1 MRHSTRRA
9 LGAIA
14 GVAAATLT
22 LSACAGGG
30 TEPSASDGDFTPLSS
45 VKLQL
50 QWLPQAQFA
59 GYYVAL
65 DKGYFQEEGFDDVEV
80 LPSGGDIVPQD
91 ALVAGDVDFAVAWV
105 PKVLGTLE
113 NQGVELTDIAQVF
126 QKSGTTQVSWK
137 DSDIT
142 GVDDFEGKRIGSWGF
157 GNEWEIFAAMADKG
171 LDASTVQIT
180 TQDFSMNALLDRD
193 VDAAQAMTYNELA
206 QLFETVNPA
215 TGKLYTEADVD
226 VISYEDTAGAMLQD
240 AIWADT
246 QRLAD
251 DPAYADAAK
260 RFLKAVV
267 KGWVFARDN
276 PTEAAEITYA
286 AATAPGVDAF
296 PRRTDPSAVA
306 DERGQQAHLD
316 RRRVRHDRLRRVGQ
330 DGRRSPQ
337 GRQPGRPQ
345 PHHHRA
351 RRLGVLERLHRGGAQ
366 RAEGRGRHR
375 RRRLHADRGDAH
387 RGRQVDASR
396 DGGATVSGGGPAV
409 VPRRRVP
416 REGGGATP
424 SCRDAGFR
432 VEAGRPG
439 LPARARQPAGPRG
452 GARD

>member
-14 GVAAATLT
+14 GVAVAALA
-22 LSACAGGG
+22 LSACSGGG
-30 TEPSASDGDFTPLSS
+30 STPSSSDGDFTPLTS

-137 DSDIT
+137 DSNIT
-142 GVDDFEGKRIGSWGF
+142 SVDDFEGKRIGSWGF

-171 LDASTVQIT
+171 LDATTVKIT
-180 TQDFSMNALLDRD
+180 TQDFSMNALLDKD

-206 QLFETVNPA
+206 QLLETVNPA
-215 TGKLYTEADVD
+215 TGKLYTMDD
-226 VISYEDTAGAMLQD
+226 INVISYEDTAGAMLQD

-246 QRLAD
+246 KRLAD
-251 DPAYADAAK
+251 DPAYADAAT
-260 RFLKAVV
+260 RFLKAVI

-276 PTEAAEITYA
+276 PTEAADITYK
-286 AATAPGVDAF
+286 AATAPGVSAF
-296 PRRTDPSAVA
+296 PVGPTHQLWQMNEVNKLIWTGGDFGVVDSAAWDKTVKGA
-306 DERGQQAHLD
+306 LAAKN
-316 RRRVRHDRLRRVGQ
+316 Q
-330 DGRRSPQ
+330 DGLNLITTEPPAS
-337 GRQPGRPQ
+337 
-345 PHHHRA
+345 A
-351 RRLGVLERLHRGGAQ
+351 YSNDYIEKALTALKDEGVTV
-366 RAEGRGRHR
+366 
-375 RRRLHADRGDAH
+375 DGDYTPID
-387 RGRQVDASR
+387 V
-396 DGGATVSGGGPAV
+396 TLT
-409 VPRRRVP
+409 
-416 REGGGATP
+416 EGG
-424 SCRDAGFR
+424 
-432 VEAGRPG
+432 
-439 LPARARQPAGPRG
+439 Q
-452 GARD
+452 

>member
-14 GVAAATLT
+14 GVGVAVLA

-30 TEPSASDGDFTPLSS
+30 SAPAASDADFTPLTS

-65 DKGYFQEEGFDDVEV
+65 DKGYFQEEGFDDVQV

-137 DSDIT
+137 DSNIT
-142 GVDDFEGKRIGSWGF
+142 SVDDFEGKRIGSWGF

-171 LDASTVQIT
+171 LDASTVKIT
-180 TQDFSMNALLDRD
+180 TQDFSMNALLDKD

-206 QLFETVNPA
+206 QLLETVNPA
-215 TGKLYTEADVD
+215 TGKLYTMDD
-226 VISYEDTAGAMLQD
+226 INVISYEDTAGAMLQD

-246 QRLAD
+246 KRLSD
-251 DPAYADAAK
+251 DPAYADAAT
-260 RFLKAVV
+260 RFLKAVT

-276 PTEAAEITYA
+276 PTEAADITYK
-286 AATAPGVDAF
+286 AATAPGVNAF
-296 PRRTDPSAVA
+296 PVGPVHQLWQMNEVNKLIWTGGDFGTIDSAAWDKTVKGA
-306 DERGQQAHLD
+306 LAAKN
-316 RRRVRHDRLRRVGQ
+316 Q
-330 DGRRSPQ
+330 DGLNLITTEPAESA
-337 GRQPGRPQ
+337 
-345 PHHHRA
+345 HSNEYIDKA
-351 RRLGVLERLHRGGAQ
+351 LAELKDEGVT
-366 RAEGRGRHR
+366 
-375 RRRLHADRGDAH
+375 
-387 RGRQVDASR
+387 VDGTYTPI
-396 DGGATVSGGGPAV
+396 DVTLT
-409 VPRRRVP
+409 
-416 REGGGATP
+416 EGG
-424 SCRDAGFR
+424 
-432 VEAGRPG
+432 
-439 LPARARQPAGPRG
+439 Q
-452 GARD
+452 

>member
-1 MRHSTRRA
+1 MRHSTRRT

-14 GVAAATLT
+14 GVAIAALA
-22 LSACAGGG
+22 LSACSGGG
-30 TEPSASDGDFTPLSS
+30 SDTAPSDEDFTPLTS

-65 DKGYFQEEGFDDVEV
+65 DQGYFQEEGFDDVEV

-137 DSDIT
+137 DSNIT
-142 GVDDFEGKRIGSWGF
+142 SVDDFEGKRIGSWGF
-157 GNEWEIFAAMADKG
+157 GNEWEIFAAMADQG

-215 TGKLYTEADVD
+215 TGQLYTEADVD
-226 VISYEDTAGAMLQD
+226 IISYEDTAGAMLQD

-296 PRRTDPSAVA
+296 PVGPTHQLWQMNEVNKLIWTGGEFGIIDSAAWDKTVEGA
-306 DERGQQAHLD
+306 LKA
-316 RRRVRHDRLRRVGQ
+316 VNQ
-330 DGRRSPQ
+330 DGLNLITTEPADS
-337 GRQPGRPQ
+337 
-345 PHHHRA
+345 A
-351 RRLGVLERLHRGGAQ
+351 YSNDYIEDALSELKD
-366 RAEGRGRHR
+366 EGIT
-375 RRRLHADRGDAH
+375 
-387 RGRQVDASR
+387 VD
-396 DGGATVSGGGPAV
+396 GEYTPIEVTLT
-409 VPRRRVP
+409 
-416 REGGGATP
+416 EGGK
-424 SCRDAGFR
+424 
-432 VEAGRPG
+432 
-439 LPARARQPAGPRG
+439 
-452 GARD
+452 